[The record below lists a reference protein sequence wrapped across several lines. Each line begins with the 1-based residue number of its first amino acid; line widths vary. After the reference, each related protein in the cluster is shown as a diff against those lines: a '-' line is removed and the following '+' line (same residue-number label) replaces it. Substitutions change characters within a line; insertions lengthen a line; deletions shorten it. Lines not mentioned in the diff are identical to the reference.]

1 EIQATIRFPS
11 FIAWRRRNAT
21 ESVPSR
27 MTGRGWNRLL
37 MRCWVWAT
45 VVLLIA
51 AVAAAQETPRTV
63 NPREF
68 GLDLPVGVVA
78 AGEKQAVTTVDD
90 EGQPVVGRIHVRVG

>member
-1 EIQATIRFPS
+1 
-11 FIAWRRRNAT
+11 
-21 ESVPSR
+21 

-90 EGQPVVGRIHVRVG
+90 EGQPVVGRIHVRVGTSAVVLLPDGEMVGRTESQFAPTDRK